1 MTTGEPA
8 PRRVVALDGGKSKT
22 FVALAVDGR
31 VMSRTRGPGLEM
43 VTAPG
48 GLRAVREAL
57 TASLRAVVDLESL
70 GRLDAVCIGMNG
82 VHAPSREAQQ
92 VAAMLRDLV
101 DADRVVVTSDMVTT
115 YCGALGLVP
124 GAVVAAGT
132 GSIAMG
138 LSAEGQV
145 TRVDGW
151 GYLLGDEGSGYAVG
165 SRGLRSA
172 LCAVDGR
179 AGSERLRSLAA
190 ARFGGIDAVV
200 RAVYGSEV
208 PARVVAAFSR
218 DVAKAAAEGDAEAA
232 TIWSEAGRE
241 LARTVV
247 AATTALAGPAPTT
260 MSWAGGLFDVG
271 ALLLDSFS
279 EEVRRLAPS
288 ARLQPPTSDALAGG
302 LLLASQ
308 PAPVLPSV
316 TLWVPSS

>member
-1 MTTGEPA
+1 MTAGERA
-8 PRRVVALDGGKSKT
+8 PRRVLGLDGGKSKT
-22 FVALAVDGR
+22 FAALSVDGR
-31 VMSRTRGPGLEM
+31 IRARTRGPGLEM

-57 TASLRAVVDLESL
+57 TASLAAL
-70 GRLDAVCIGMNG
+70 GDQEPLGEFDAVCIGLNG
-82 VHAPSREAQQ
+82 VHAPSREAEL
-92 VAAMLRDLV
+92 VAGLLRDLLA
-101 DADRVVVTSDMVTT
+101 ADRIVVTSDMVTT

-124 GAVVAAGT
+124 GAVVSAGT

-138 LSAEGQV
+138 LSAGGEV

-151 GYLLGDEGSGYAVG
+151 GYLLGDEGSGYAIG

-172 LCAVDGR
+172 LRAVDGR
-179 AGSERLRSLAA
+179 AGSERLLSLAA
-190 ARFGGIDAVV
+190 ARFGGIDEVV

-208 PARVVAAFSR
+208 PSRVVAAFSR
-218 DVAKAAAEGDAEAA
+218 DVATAAAEGDAEAV

-247 AATTALAGPAPTT
+247 AATTALAGPRPTT

-271 ALLLDSFS
+271 DLLLGPFS
-279 EEVRRLAPS
+279 REVRRLAPS
-288 ARLQPPTSDALAGG
+288 ASLQPPACDALAGA

-308 PAPVLPSV
+308 PAPILSSV
-316 TLWVPSS
+316 TLWAPSS